1 MANEAAWA
9 ARLARYRGPELKR
22 SVWQLASAAA
32 LFGGAWVL
40 MYASLRVG
48 YWLTLLLAVP
58 AAFFLIRL
66 FIIQHD
72 CGHAAFF
79 RSTRTADIVGSI
91 LGVLTLTPYH
101 YWKKTHALHHATSG
115 NLEHRGF
122 GDIDTLT
129 VDEYLARSRWERFKY
144 RVYRHP
150 VVLFGVGAVLHFF
163 VRHRIPTIVPRE
175 WTRERRSIFWT
186 DVGLAAAIAL
196 MGTLVGFREF
206 ALVQLPVTLLSTS
219 LGVWLFYVQHQF
231 EPTYWEHDERW
242 AYDAA
247 ALQGSSYYRLP
258 RLLQWATGNIGLHHI
273 HHLHPTFPAPLPR
286 LTPPPNALFRRRSD
300 DAGLTGEIPVNAVP
314 TPTARVHLG
323 DAADRP
329 TLPSSA
335 RAREPVSTWLAPAL
349 RTRLRVCVESDC
361 PTSAPSERSAAQPRE
376 MS

>member
-1 MANEAAWA
+1 MANEQAWT
-9 ARLARYRGPELKR
+9 ARLARYKGPELKR
-22 SVWQLASAAA
+22 SIWQLASGVA
-32 LFGGAWVL
+32 LFAATWGL
-40 MYASLRVG
+40 MYASLGVS

-79 RSTRTADIVGSI
+79 RSARVADIVGSI

-150 VVLFGVGAVLHFF
+150 TVLFGVGAVLHFF
-163 VRHRIPTIVPRE
+163 VRHRLPSIVPRE

-186 DVGLAAAIAL
+186 DVGLAGLIVL
-196 MGTLVGFREF
+196 MGMLVGFRAF
-206 ALVQLPVTLLSTS
+206 VLVQLPVTLLSTS

-242 AYDAA
+242 AYEPA

-258 RLLQWATGNIGLHHI
+258 KLLQWATGNIGLHHI
-273 HHLHPTFPAPLPR
+273 HHLLPR
-286 LTPPPNALFRRRSD
+286 IPNYRLQQALDEHPELAR
-300 DAGLTGEIPVNAVP
+300 VP
-314 TPTARVHLG
+314 TLSLRESLRCVRL
-323 DAADRP
+323 
-329 TLPSSA
+329 TLWDE
-335 RAREPVSTWLAPAL
+335 RARKLVSFAAL
-349 RTRLRVCVESDC
+349 R
-361 PTSAPSERSAAQPRE
+361 QPR
-376 MS
+376 

>member
-1 MANEAAWA
+1 MVNEAAWT
-9 ARLARYRGPELKR
+9 ARLARYKGPELKR

-32 LFGGAWVL
+32 LFAAAWAL

-48 YWLTLLLAVP
+48 YWLTLVLAVP

-79 RSTRTADIVGSI
+79 RSTRA
-91 LGVLTLTPYH
+91 
-101 YWKKTHALHHATSG
+101 A
-115 NLEHRGF
+115 
-122 GDIDTLT
+122 DIDTLT
-129 VDEYLARSRWERFKY
+129 VDEYLARSRWARFKY

-150 VVLFGVGAVLHFF
+150 AVLFGVGAVLHFF
-163 VRHRIPTIVPRE
+163 VRHRIPAIVPRD

-186 DVGLAAAIAL
+186 DVGLTVLIAL
-196 MGTLVGFREF
+196 MGTLVGFRNF

-273 HHLHPTFPAPLPR
+273 HHLHPRIPNYRLQQALDEHAELRQVPTLTLWESFRCVR
-286 LTPPPNALFRRRSD
+286 LTLWDERQRKLVPFA
-300 DAGLTGEIPVNAVP
+300 AV
-314 TPTARVHLG
+314 
-323 DAADRP
+323 
-329 TLPSSA
+329 
-335 RAREPVSTWLAPAL
+335 
-349 RTRLRVCVESDC
+349 RT
-361 PTSAPSERSAAQPRE
+361 
-376 MS
+376 